1 MESYE
6 RTDIATIEQAHRRR
20 HAAGAR
26 MLQLLRDPSVDRGSD
41 EVLDAREEVKAAEYQ
56 ALQLDP
62 TESLVPSDLQ
72 QRHFIELNEK
82 G

>member
-26 MLQLLRDPSVDRGSD
+26 MLQLLRDSSVDRGSD
-41 EVLDAREEVKAAEYQ
+41 QVLDAREEVHAAEHV

-62 TESLVPSDLQ
+62 TESLVPQDLEK
-72 QRHFIELNEK
+72 RHFIETEE
-82 G
+82 